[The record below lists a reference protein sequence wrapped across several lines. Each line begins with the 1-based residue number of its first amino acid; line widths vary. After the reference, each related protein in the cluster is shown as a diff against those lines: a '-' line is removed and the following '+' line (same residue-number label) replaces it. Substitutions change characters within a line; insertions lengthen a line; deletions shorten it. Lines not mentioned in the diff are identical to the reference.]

1 MLRMLST
8 EGLQKGGQAG
18 RRAGGRAAAH
28 RLRMSWPT
36 LAISRQ
42 VIIWPPPIVTC
53 RLGTD
58 VNVIQAPR
66 RILCMKDR

>member
-1 MLRMLST
+1 MLRVLSA
-8 EGLQKGGQAG
+8 EGSHEGGQAD
-18 RRAGGRAAAH
+18 GRAATH

-53 RLGTD
+53 RLGAD

-66 RILCMKDR
+66 SILCMGDR